1 MGRREA
7 STLEETRN
15 AFHKP
20 GRNGIGRVID
30 ATRNSWRGIRRA
42 LATEEAFRQELALFV
57 VMLPLAL
64 WLGDSGVERAI
75 LALPLF
81 VVLLAEMANT
91 AIEAIV
97 DRFGPEHHPLAGLAK
112 DLGSAMVFTSLL
124 TVVTIWSVVLAG
136 KWL

>member
-1 MGRREA
+1 MGDHEA

-20 GRNGIGRVID
+20 GRNGISRVLD
-30 ATRNSWRGIRRA
+30 ATRYSWRGIRRA
-42 LATEEAFRQELALFV
+42 LATEEAFRQEMALFV
-57 VMLPLAL
+57 AMLPLAL
-64 WLGDSGVERAI
+64 WLGDTGVERAI

-81 VVLLAEMANT
+81 VVLIAEMANT
-91 AIEAIV
+91 AIEAVV

-112 DLGSAMVFTSLL
+112 DLGSAMVLTSL
-124 TVVTIWSVVLAG
+124 TAVVTVWSLILLD